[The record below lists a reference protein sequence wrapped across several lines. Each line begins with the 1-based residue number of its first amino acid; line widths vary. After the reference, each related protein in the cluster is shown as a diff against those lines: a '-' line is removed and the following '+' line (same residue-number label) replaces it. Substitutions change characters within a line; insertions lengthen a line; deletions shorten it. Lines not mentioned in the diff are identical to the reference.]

1 MKVKELKEIIK
12 NIDDDFEVLIND
24 CVNENIKASVSN
36 RYFIL
41 KDITLEDEIEE
52 NFSTIDETMLEYT
65 EEDFENDIMDEI

>member
-41 KDITLEDEIEE
+41 KDITLEDEFEE

>member
-36 RYFIL
+36 KCFIL
-41 KDITLEDEIEE
+41 KDTALEDEFEE
-52 NFSTIDETMLEYT
+52 NFSTIDETMLEYI

>member
-24 CVNENIKASVSN
+24 CVNGNIKASVSN
-36 RYFIL
+36 KYFIL
-41 KDITLEDEIEE
+41 KDTTLEDEFEE

>member
-36 RYFIL
+36 KCFVL
-41 KDITLEDEIEE
+41 KDTTLEDEFEE